1 MLMIHIHFTGCQ
13 YIKSSYFFEHQIVS
27 QQLSTQF
34 FLYVLYNCIEN
45 SKTTVYFYDHEMKNY
60 LPKHI
65 KLLIV
70 KQYNYTELTL
80 LDVTTV
86 A

>member
-1 MLMIHIHFTGCQ
+1 MH
-13 YIKSSYFFEHQIVS
+13 FEHQIVS

-45 SKTTVYFYDHEMKNY
+45 SKTTVYFYDHEMKNS

-70 KQYNYTELTL
+70 MQYNYTELTL